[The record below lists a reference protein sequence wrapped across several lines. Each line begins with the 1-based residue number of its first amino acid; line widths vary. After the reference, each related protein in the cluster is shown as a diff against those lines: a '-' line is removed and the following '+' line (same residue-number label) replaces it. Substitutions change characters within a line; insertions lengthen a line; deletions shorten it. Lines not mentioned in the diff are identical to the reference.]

1 MKTVC
6 PVAMLKRNVIIK
18 LSKRF
23 LERVRPKTEADSE
36 MQPKLERQAHTC
48 GNAKLA
54 EVLFTFE
61 PVFQLNSGDVL
72 KMFCIVRD

>member
-1 MKTVC
+1 VWVLKTVC
-6 PVAMLKRNVIIK
+6 PVAMVKRNVIIK

-48 GNAKLA
+48 GNAKLYTGFLFFNSI
-54 EVLFTFE
+54 EVISCL
-61 PVFQLNSGDVL
+61 GAG
-72 KMFCIVRD
+72 